1 MVKPINRN
9 TGLGQILIKRENK
22 FIESP
27 EKGNEYLCFVMAKF
41 YDKLTS
47 RLQSF
52 IKNQKI
58 FFVATAPEEGRINLS
73 PKGMDS
79 LRVVNENRVLWLNVT
94 GSGNETAAHLLENS
108 RITIMMCSF
117 EGAPN
122 ILRIYGEGRAIYPV
136 DSEWKEVVGLFPE
149 TPGTRQIFDIRV
161 ESAQTSCGMSIPF
174 YDYKGERET
183 LNDWA
188 KEKGDEGIQKY
199 WQDRNLTSI
208 DGKPTGL
215 Q

>member
-1 MVKPINRN
+1 M
-9 TGLGQILIKRENK
+9 
-22 FIESP
+22 S
-27 EKGNEYLCFVMAKF
+27 KF
-41 YDKLTS
+41 YDKLTN

-79 LRVVNENRVLWLNVT
+79 LRVVGENRVLWLNVT
-94 GSGNETAAHLLENS
+94 GSGNETAAHIIENP

-122 ILRIYGEGRAIYPV
+122 ILRIYGKGKAIHPG
-136 DSEWKEVVGLFPE
+136 DSDWNDVVGLFPE
-149 TPGTRQIFDIRV
+149 TPGTRQIFDITV

-174 YDYKGERET
+174 FDYKGEREE

-188 KEKGDEGIQKY
+188 REKGDTGIQKY